1 VYGARQFGFHGQEN
15 ELTGNT
21 SSKWEGKRMVTTT
34 KRTARGKRMVAPPA
48 EQRHCNP
55 NRIVP
60 AVGQIANHLALPIRH
75 QSAESE
81 TCPFFGVLGC
91 SPSCMPALMIFG
103 YIPENNYLLSNA
115 VPELSSTIE
124 LSQILRNTN
133 WERRYRTIEL
143 KEQFDIGGSPCAH
156 PAAGIVAP
164 FSLLERDGISLAAV
178 TSESKETEW
187 LLPVVP

>member
-1 VYGARQFGFHGQEN
+1 
-15 ELTGNT
+15 
-21 SSKWEGKRMVTTT
+21 
-34 KRTARGKRMVAPPA
+34 
-48 EQRHCNP
+48 
-55 NRIVP
+55 
-60 AVGQIANHLALPIRH
+60 
-75 QSAESE
+75 
-81 TCPFFGVLGC
+81 
-91 SPSCMPALMIFG
+91 MIFG